1 MEGIANNVG
10 GMSYSFPIAKLP
22 SVAQFRKE
30 VGGAKWQ
37 ALRVGTLTLTL
48 TLTLARA
55 QARARAL
62 TLTLA
67 LALALALTR

>member
-37 ALRVGTLTLTL
+37 VLRVGTLTLTL
-48 TLTLARA
+48 ALTLTLIRA
-55 QARARAL
+55 LTL

-67 LALALALTR
+67 LALTLT

>member
-37 ALRVGTLTLTL
+37 ALRVGTLTLNQT
-48 TLTLARA
+48 
-55 QARARAL
+55 Q

-67 LALALALTR
+67 LALALTLTPTLPS